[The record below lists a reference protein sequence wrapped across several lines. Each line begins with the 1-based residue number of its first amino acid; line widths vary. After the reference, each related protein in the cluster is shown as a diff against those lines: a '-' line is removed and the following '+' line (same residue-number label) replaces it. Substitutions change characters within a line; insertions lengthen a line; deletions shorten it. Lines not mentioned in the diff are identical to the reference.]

1 MLNINNISVIYPE
14 FSLRNVGFSVHEG
27 DYFILLGRS
36 GAGKSMVLE
45 TIAGLIRPDDG
56 QITLDGKDITHE
68 KIQNRPIGLVFQ
80 DHAIFPHLSV
90 RKNLGYSLHGSN
102 MTASVKR
109 QKVLE
114 TAQELGIAN
123 LLDRMPGTLSGG
135 ELQRVA
141 LGRTLIQQPRIL
153 LLDEPLSSLDARMK
167 TDLRRLLRRI
177 HSRGQTILH
186 VTHDYEEA
194 LALGTSI
201 AVIEKGEIVQTGTP
215 QEVFHQPRNE
225 FIAAFTGIR
234 NFLPAIA
241 GRTDF
246 CNFAKVCDDLRF
258 RIIDD
263 LPDGAEIFVMVRG
276 EDILISGDPVD
287 TSATNNFQ
295 GVVCE
300 IIPAKGGMDVVVDI
314 GVEMHAWVT
323 GGSVERLHLAP
334 GNPCWIHFK
343 ATAVKTINR

>member
-1 MLNINNISVIYPE
+1 MLLINDISVHFPE
-14 FSLRNVGFSVHEG
+14 FSLRNVGFSVQEG

-45 TIAGLIRPDDG
+45 TLAGLIRPAHG
-56 QITLDGKDITHE
+56 QIILDGREITRE

-90 RKNLGYSLHGSN
+90 RKNLGYSLHGSDIP
-102 MTASVKR
+102 ASVKR
-109 QKVLE
+109 QRILE
-114 TAQELGIAN
+114 TARELGIGN

-153 LLDEPLSSLDARMK
+153 LLDEPLSSLDAKMK

-177 HSRGQTILH
+177 HSQGQTILH

-194 LALGTSI
+194 LALGTRI

-215 QEVFHQPRNE
+215 QEVFHQPKNE

-241 GRTDF
+241 ARADF
-246 CNFAKVCDDLRF
+246 CNFAEVRDDLRF
-258 RIIDD
+258 HIIDD
-263 LPDGAEIFVMVRG
+263 LPGGAEIYIMVRG
-276 EDILISGDPVD
+276 EDILISEDPVD
-287 TSATNNFQ
+287 TSAMNNFR

-300 IIPAKGGMDVVVDI
+300 ISPSKGGMDVVVDI

-323 GGSVERLHLAP
+323 AASVERLHLAT
-334 GNPCWIHFK
+334 GTPCWIHFK